1 MEIICE
7 CGHGIE
13 EHGLLGCIDPKVAR
27 WNDCNCKLPKEA
39 VEARYWA
46 RVMLARYIGG
56 VMWCEMLKIEHD
68 GLVENNR
75 VFQHRGD
82 NLQTEVDRLKAVLY
96 DEGVELRK
104 TRNHYI
110 QACVQRDEIKHKL
123 YKLEDSLS
131 EKDDEDIDEIRE
143 QLRMCQ
149 LALQT
154 MERAHAELESY
165 TRIAVNTLNKIE
177 PNNPGPVNFLI
188 AQDALDK
195 IKGKF

>member
-7 CGHGIE
+7 CGHRIE
-13 EHGLLGCIDPKVAR
+13 EHGLLGCIDAKLAR

-39 VEARYWA
+39 VQARYWA
-46 RVMLARYIGG
+46 IRMAKERD
-56 VMWCEMLKIEHD
+56 K
-68 GLVENNR
+68 
-75 VFQHRGD
+75 
-82 NLQTEVDRLKAVLY
+82 LKAILY

-123 YKLEDSLS
+123 YKLEDSLY
-131 EKDDEDIDEIRE
+131 EKDDEGIDEIRE

-149 LALQT
+149 LALRT
-154 MERAHAELESY
+154 MDSAQAELASY
-165 TRIAVNTLNKIE
+165 TKIAVDALKKIA
-177 PNNPGPVNFLI
+177 PNNPGHVNFGI

>member
-1 MEIICE
+1 MEILCE
-7 CGHGIE
+7 CGHKITSHE
-13 EHGLLGCIDPKVAR
+13 YIDGCLAWVNNRGEDVHCGCDLSSEII
-27 WNDCNCKLPKEA
+27 
-39 VEARYWA
+39 EARYWA
-46 RVMLARYIGG
+46 RIMTARYFAR
-56 VMWCEMLKIEHD
+56 VMWCKELAKE
-68 GLVENNR
+68 R
-75 VFQHRGD
+75 
-82 NLQTEVDRLKAVLY
+82 DRLKALLY

-149 LALQT
+149 LALRT
-154 MERAHAELESY
+154 MERTEVELESY
-165 TRIAVNTLNKIE
+165 TAIAIKALKKVQ
-177 PNNPGPVNFLI
+177 PNNPGHVNFDI